1 MFGMLKR
8 RALIASTAAL
18 PLTSF
23 IPAALAATPKET
35 VVFASQIDDVIT
47 CDPGEA
53 YEISAQ
59 IFLSSVYDRLMRY
72 EAEDMTKLVGGVAE
86 SWTVSPD
93 AKTFTFK
100 LRPNQKFESG
110 APVTA
115 DDMAFSLQRVV
126 IMNKTPAFLFTQ
138 LGWTKDNVKDLVKA
152 TDADTLQIKIV
163 EDFAPTLVLN
173 LMATVAA
180 SVVEKKVA
188 MANEASGDLG
198 NTWLKTHSAT
208 SGAYRLVS
216 WKANESVT
224 MEANPG
230 YHLGL
235 AKTKRV
241 IIRHVPEPGSQR
253 LLLEK
258 GDIDIALSLQPDQ
271 LKPLAENKEIN
282 VQSFPYSGTWYI
294 ALNLAD
300 PKLKNPKVRLALK
313 YLVDYQGMADTFLK
327 GRFNVH
333 QTFLPVGLFSAIS
346 YDPYKLDIAK
356 AKSLLAEAGYP
367 DGFELRLST
376 SNISPQIDMAQSV
389 QQTLGQGGVK
399 VNIVATD
406 QKQLVTEFRARKFM
420 ATLISWTPDYL
431 DPHTNASTFAF
442 NDNDG
447 DDAPHPLAWRCHYFD
462 PAINARTT
470 AAVKEVDPDKRK
482 AMYGELQ
489 KIVTDEGPYIL
500 MFQPANQVASR
511 ANVKGYNPGIVEDL
525 YFFRTITK
533 S

>member
-1 MFGMLKR
+1 MLSR
-8 RALIASTAAL
+8 REFACVAATTPLAAL
-18 PLTSF
+18 LGR
-23 IPAALAATPKET
+23 AANATTPQNI

-86 SWTVSPD
+86 SWTVSPN
-93 AKTFTFK
+93 AKTYNFK
-100 LRPNQKFESG
+100 LRENQKFESG

-115 DDMAFSLQRVV
+115 DDMAFSLQRVI

-138 LGWTKDNVKDLVKA
+138 LGWTKENVGDLVKA
-152 TDADTLQIKIV
+152 TDARTLQFTITQ
-163 EDFAPTLVLN
+163 DFAPTLVLN

-188 MANEASGDLG
+188 MANQANNDLG

-208 SGAYRLVS
+208 SGAYRLVA
-216 WKANESVT
+216 WKPNETIT

-230 YHLGL
+230 YHLGP

-241 IIRHVPEPGSQR
+241 IIRHVPEPGSQE

-271 LKPLAENKEIN
+271 LKSLAGNKN
-282 VQSFPYSGTWYI
+282 VKIDSFPYSGTWYI
-294 ALNLAD
+294 GLNLGD
-300 PKLKNPKVRLALK
+300 PRLKNPKVRQALR

-327 GRFNVH
+327 GRFVVH
-333 QTFLPVGLFSAIS
+333 QTFLPIGLFSAIE
-346 YDPYKLDIAK
+346 YDPYKLDVAK
-356 AKSLLAEAGYP
+356 AKALLAEAGYP
-367 DGFELRLST
+367 DGFELRLGT
-376 SNISPQIDMAQSV
+376 SNISPQVDMVQSV
-389 QQTLGQGGVK
+389 QQTMAQGGVK
-399 VNIVATD
+399 VNIVTME
-406 QKQLVTEFRARKFM
+406 QKQLIAEFRARKHQ

-442 NDNDG
+442 NDNDS
-447 DDAPHPLAWRCHYFD
+447 DDAPHPLAWRCHYMD
-462 PAINARTT
+462 PAVNAKTM
-470 AAVKEVDPDKRK
+470 AAVREVDPEKRK
-482 AMYGELQ
+482 AMYEELQ
-489 KIVTDEGPYIL
+489 KIITDQGPYIL

-511 ANVKGYNPGIVEDL
+511 ANVSGYKPGIVEDL

-533 S
+533 T

>member
-1 MFGMLKR
+1 MLNR
-8 RALIASTAAL
+8 RDFALLAATSPLAAL
-18 PLTSF
+18 LGR
-23 IPAALAATPKET
+23 AANATTPKET

-47 CDPGEA
+47 CDPHEA

-86 SWTVSPD
+86 SWSFTED
-93 AKTFTFK
+93 AKTYTFK
-100 LRPNQKFESG
+100 LRTNQKFQSG

-126 IMNKTPAFLFTQ
+126 LMDKTPAFLFTQ
-138 LGWTKDNVKDLVKA
+138 MGWTKANVRDLVKA
-152 TDADTLQIKIV
+152 LDPHTLQFTITA
-163 EDFAPTLVLN
+163 DFAPTLTLN

-188 MANEASGDLG
+188 LANEVNGDLG
-198 NTWLKTHSAT
+198 NGWLKTHSAT
-208 SGAYRLVS
+208 SGPYKLIAWKPNELVS
-216 WKANESVT
+216 

-230 YHLGL
+230 YHLGP

-241 IIRHVPEPGSQR
+241 VIRHIPEPGSQR

-258 GDIDIALSLQPDQ
+258 GDIDIALTLQPDQ
-271 LKPLAENKEIN
+271 LKALAGKKDVSVE
-282 VQSFPYSGTWYI
+282 SFPYSGTWYI
-294 ALNLAD
+294 GLNCAD
-300 PKLKNPKVRLALK
+300 PHLKNPKVRTALR
-313 YLVDYQGMADTFLK
+313 YLIDYEGMANTFLK

-333 QTFLPVGLFSAIS
+333 QTFLPIGLFSAIE
-346 YDPYKLDIAK
+346 YDPYKLDVAK
-356 AKSLLAEAGYP
+356 AKQLLAEAGYP
-367 DGFELRLST
+367 NGFELRLST

-389 QQTLGQGGVK
+389 QQTMGLGGVK

-406 QKQLVTEFRARKFM
+406 QKQLITEFRGRKEM

-442 NDNDG
+442 NDNDS
-447 DDAPHPLAWRCHYFD
+447 DDAPHPLAWRVHYMD
-462 PAINARTT
+462 PAVNAKTM
-470 AAVKEVDPDKRK
+470 AAVKEIDVDKRK
-482 AMYGELQ
+482 AMYEELQ
-489 KIVTDEGPYIL
+489 KIITDEGPYIL
-500 MFQPANQVASR
+500 MFQPANEIARR
-511 ANVKGYNPGIVEDL
+511 ANVKGYKPGFVEDL

-533 S
+533 T

>member
-1 MFGMLKR
+1 MLNR
-8 RALIASTAAL
+8 RDFALLAGTA
-18 PLTSF
+18 PLTVLLGR
-23 IPAALAATPKET
+23 AANATTPKGT

-86 SWTVSPD
+86 SWAVSPD
-93 AKTFTFK
+93 AKTYTFK

-115 DDMAFSLQRVV
+115 DDMAFSLQRVI

-138 LGWTKDNVKDLVKA
+138 LGWNQENVRDLVKA
-152 TDADTLQIKIV
+152 PDAHTLQFTIIQ
-163 EDFAPTLVLN
+163 DFAPTLVLN

-188 MANEASGDLG
+188 MANEANGDFG
-198 NTWLKTHSAT
+198 NTWLKTYSAT

-216 WKANESVT
+216 WKPNESVT
-224 MEANPG
+224 LDANPG

-241 IIRHVPEPGSQR
+241 VIRHVPEPSSQR

-271 LKPLAENKEIN
+271 FKALAGNKDIRVE
-282 VQSFPYSGTWYI
+282 SFPYSGTWYI
-294 ALNLAD
+294 GLQLSD
-300 PKLKNPKVRLALK
+300 SRLKNPKVRTALR

-333 QTFLPVGLFSAIS
+333 QSFLPLGMFSAIP
-346 YDPYKLDIAK
+346 YDPYKLDVAK
-356 AKSLLAEAGYP
+356 AKQLLAEAGYP
-367 DGFELRLST
+367 NGFDLRLSVT
-376 SNISPQIDMAQSV
+376 SVSPDMDMAQSV
-389 QQTLGQGGVK
+389 QQTMGLGGVK
-399 VNIVATD
+399 VSITATD
-406 QKQLVTEFRARKFM
+406 RKQLITEFRARKFQ
-420 ATLISWTPDYL
+420 ASLINWTPDYL

-442 NDNDG
+442 NDNDS
-447 DDAPHPLAWRCHYFD
+447 DDAPHPLAWRCHWMD
-462 PAINARTT
+462 RAVNAKTM
-470 AAVKEVDPDKRK
+470 AAVKEIDVAKRK
-482 AMYGELQ
+482 AMYEELQ

-500 MFQPANQVASR
+500 MFQPANEVARR
-511 ANVKGYNPGIVEDL
+511 ANVNGYKPGFVEDL

-533 S
+533 T

>member
-1 MFGMLKR
+1 MLNR
-8 RALIASTAAL
+8 RDFAL
-18 PLTSF
+18 
-23 IPAALAATPKET
+23 LAATTPLTALLGRAANAMTPKDT

-93 AKTFTFK
+93 AKAYTFK
-100 LRPNQKFESG
+100 LRSNQKFESG

-126 IMNKTPAFLFTQ
+126 IMNKTPAFLFNQ
-138 LGWTKDNVKDLVKA
+138 LGWNKNNVRDLVKA
-152 TDADTLQIKIV
+152 PDAQTLQFTII

-188 MANEASGDLG
+188 MANEANGDLG

-216 WKANESVT
+216 WKPNESVT

-230 YHLGL
+230 YHLGP
-235 AKTKRV
+235 AKTRRV
-241 IIRHVPEPGSQR
+241 VIRHVAEPGSQQ

-271 LKPLAENKEIN
+271 FKTLAENKNIN
-282 VQSFPYSGTWYI
+282 IESFPYSGTWYI
-294 ALNLAD
+294 GLNLGD
-300 PKLKNPKVRLALK
+300 PRLKNPKVRLALK

-327 GRFNVH
+327 GRFVVH
-333 QTFLPVGLFSAIS
+333 QTFLPIGLFSAIP
-346 YDPYKLDIAK
+346 YDPYKLDVAK
-356 AKSLLAEAGYP
+356 AKALLAEAGYP
-367 DGFELRLST
+367 NGFDLRLST
-376 SNISPQIDMAQSV
+376 SNISPQIDIAQSV
-389 QQTLGQGGVK
+389 QQTMGQAGVK

-406 QKQLVTEFRARKFM
+406 QKQLVTEFRARKHT

-442 NDNDG
+442 NDNDS

-462 PAINARTT
+462 PALNAKTT
-470 AAVKEVDPDKRK
+470 AAVKEIDPAKRK
-482 AMYGELQ
+482 AMYEELQ

-500 MFQPANQVASR
+500 MFQPANEVASR
-511 ANVKGYNPGIVEDL
+511 ANVKGYKPGIVEDL

>member
-1 MFGMLKR
+1 MLKR
-8 RALIASTAAL
+8 RALMASAAAL
-18 PLTSF
+18 PLTSA
-23 IPAALAATPKET
+23 IQAAWAATPKDT
-35 VVFASQIDDVIT
+35 VVFASQIDDLIT
-47 CDPGEA
+47 FDPGEA

-59 IFLSSVYDRLMRY
+59 IIASSIYDRLVRY

-93 AKTFTFK
+93 AKTYTFT

-110 APVTA
+110 ATVTA

-126 IMNKTPAFLFTQ
+126 IMNKTPAFLLTQ
-138 LGWTKDNVKDLVKA
+138 LGWNKDNVKSLITA
-152 TDADTLQIKIV
+152 PDASTLKFTIT
-163 EDFAPTLVLN
+163 ENFSPSLVLN

-188 MANEASGDLG
+188 MANEANGDLG

-208 SGAYRLVS
+208 SGPYRLVS

-224 MEANPG
+224 LEANPG
-230 YHLGL
+230 YHLGM

-241 IIRHVPEPGSQR
+241 VVRHVPEPGSQR

-271 LKPLAENKEIN
+271 LKALAENKDIN
-282 VQSFPYSGTWYI
+282 IESFPYSGTWYI
-294 ALNLAD
+294 GLNLAD
-300 PKLKNPKVRLALK
+300 ARLKNPKVRLALN
-313 YLVDYQGMADTFLK
+313 YLVDYHGMANTFLK
-327 GRFNVH
+327 GRFVVH
-333 QTFLPVGLFSAIS
+333 QTFLPIGLSGAIA

-376 SNISPQIDMAQSV
+376 SNSSPEIDIAQSV
-389 QQTLGQGGVK
+389 QQTMGLGGVK

-406 QKQLVTEFRARKFM
+406 RKQMIAEFRARKQM
-420 ATLISWTPDYL
+420 ATLLSWTPDYL

-442 NDNDG
+442 NDNDS

-462 PAINARTT
+462 PAVNAKTT
-470 AAVKEVDPDKRK
+470 AAVQEIDPLKRK
-482 AMYGELQ
+482 AMYEELQ
-489 KIVTDEGPYIL
+489 KIITDDGPYIL
-500 MFQPANQVASR
+500 MFQPSNEVASR
-511 ANVKGYNPGIVEDL
+511 ANVKGYKPGIVEDL

>member
-1 MFGMLKR
+1 MLNR
-8 RALIASTAAL
+8 RDFTLLAASS
-18 PLTSF
+18 PL
-23 IPAALAATPKET
+23 AGLLGRVANAATPKDI

-59 IFLSSVYDRLMRY
+59 IFLSSVYDRLVRY
-72 EAEDMTKLVGGVAE
+72 EAEDMTKLAGGVAE

-93 AKTFTFK
+93 AKTYTFK
-100 LRPNQKFESG
+100 LRTNQKFESG

-138 LGWTKDNVKDLVKA
+138 LGWNKDNARDLIKA
-152 TDADTLQIKIV
+152 LDEHTLQFKIT

-198 NTWLKTHSAT
+198 NGWLKTHSAT
-208 SGAYRLVS
+208 SGPYRLVS
-216 WKANESVT
+216 WKPNESVT
-224 MEANPG
+224 MDANPG
-230 YHLGL
+230 YHLGPP
-235 AKTKRV
+235 KTKRV
-241 IIRHVPEPGSQR
+241 VIRHVPEPGSQQ

-258 GDIDIALSLQPDQ
+258 GDIDIALNLQPDQ
-271 LKPLAENKEIN
+271 LKSLAGKKDVKIE
-282 VQSFPYSGTWYI
+282 SFPYSGTWYI
-294 ALNLAD
+294 GLNLAD
-300 PKLKNPKVRLALK
+300 ARLKNPKVRLALK
-313 YLVDYQGMADTFLK
+313 YLVDYHGMTNSFLK

-333 QTFLPVGLFSAIS
+333 QTFLPIGLSGALA
-346 YDPYKLDIAK
+346 YDPYKLDVAK

-367 DGFELRLST
+367 DGFELRLSST
-376 SNISPQIDMAQSV
+376 SNSPQIEMAQSV
-389 QQTLGQGGVK
+389 QQTMGLGGIK
-399 VNIVATD
+399 VNIVSTD
-406 QKQLVTEFRARKFM
+406 QKQLVTEFRARKFQ

-442 NDNDG
+442 NDNDS

-462 PAINARTT
+462 PAVNARTT
-470 AAVKEVDPDKRK
+470 AAVKEIDPAKRK
-482 AMYGELQ
+482 AMYEELQ

-500 MFQPANQVASR
+500 MFQPANAVARRS
-511 ANVKGYNPGIVEDL
+511 NVEGYKPGIVEDL

-533 S
+533 T

>member
-1 MFGMLKR
+1 MLNR
-8 RALIASTAAL
+8 RDFALLAAASPLAGLLGQAAN
-18 PLTSF
+18 
-23 IPAALAATPKET
+23 AATPKDS

-59 IFLSSVYDRLMRY
+59 IFLSSVYDRLVRY

-93 AKTFTFK
+93 AKTYVFK
-100 LRPNQKFESG
+100 LRTNQKFESG

-126 IMNKTPAFLFTQ
+126 IMNKTPAFLFNQ
-138 LGWTKDNVKDLVKA
+138 LGWTKDNVRDLV
-152 TDADTLQIKIV
+152 TVVDPHTLQIKTT
-163 EDFAPTLVLN
+163 ENFAPTLVLN

-188 MANEASGDLG
+188 MANEANGDLG

-208 SGAYRLVS
+208 SGAYRLVA

-241 IIRHVPEPGSQR
+241 VILHVPEPGTQR
-253 LLLEK
+253 LQLEK

-271 LKPLAENKEIN
+271 LKPLAGNKDIKVE
-282 VQSFPYSGTWYI
+282 SFPYSGTWYI
-294 ALNLAD
+294 GLNQAD
-300 PKLKNPKVRLALK
+300 ARLKNPKVRLALK
-313 YLVDYQGMADTFLK
+313 YLVDYQGMANSFLK
-327 GRFNVH
+327 GRFEVH
-333 QTFLPVGLFSAIS
+333 QTFLPIGLFSAIP
-346 YDPYKLDIAK
+346 YDPYKLDVAK
-356 AKSLLAEAGYP
+356 AKALLAEAGYP
-367 DGFELRLST
+367 NGFELRLSS

-389 QQTLGQGGVK
+389 QQTMGMAGVK

-406 QKQLVTEFRARKFM
+406 QKQLVTEFRARKFQ

-442 NDNDG
+442 NDNDS
-447 DDAPHPLAWRCHYFD
+447 DDAPHPLAWRCHWFD
-462 PAINARTT
+462 PAMNAKTT
-470 AAVKEVDPDKRK
+470 AAVQEIDPVKRK
-482 AMYGELQ
+482 AMYAELQ
-489 KIVTDEGPYIL
+489 KYMTDEGPYIL
-500 MFQPANQVASR
+500 MFQPANEIARR
-511 ANVKGYNPGIVEDL
+511 ANVQGYKPGIVEDL

-533 S
+533 T

>member
-1 MFGMLKR
+1 MLKR
-8 RALIASTAAL
+8 RALMASTAAL
-18 PLTSF
+18 PLTLA
-23 IPAALAATPKET
+23 IPAALAATPKDT
-35 VVFASQIDDVIT
+35 VVLASQIDDVIT

-59 IFLSSVYDRLMRY
+59 IFLSSVYDRLVRY

-86 SWTVSPD
+86 SWIVSPD

-138 LGWTKDNVKDLVKA
+138 LGWNKDNVRDLVTA
-152 TDADTLQIKIV
+152 PDPNTLQIKIT
-163 EDFAPTLVLN
+163 ENFAPTLVLN

-188 MANEASGDLG
+188 MANEVNGDLG

-241 IIRHVPEPGSQR
+241 VIRHVPEPGSQR

-271 LKPLAENKEIN
+271 LKALAENKDIN
-282 VQSFPYSGTWYI
+282 IASFPYSGTWYI
-294 ALNLAD
+294 GLNLAD
-300 PKLKNPKVRLALK
+300 PHLKNPKVREALR
-313 YLVDYQGMADTFLK
+313 YLVDYHGMADTFLK
-327 GRFNVH
+327 GRFAVH
-333 QTFLPVGLFSAIS
+333 QTFLPIGLSGAIS
-346 YDPYKLDIAK
+346 YDPYKLDVAK
-356 AKSLLAEAGYP
+356 AKALLAEAGYP
-367 DGFELRLST
+367 NGFELRLSVT
-376 SNISPQIDMAQSV
+376 NLSPDIDMAQSV
-389 QQTLGQGGVK
+389 QQTMGLGGVK
-399 VNIVATD
+399 VNITASD
-406 QKQLVTEFRARKFM
+406 KKQLITEFRGRKHQ

-442 NDNDG
+442 NDNDS

-470 AAVKEVDPDKRK
+470 AAVQEIDPEKRK
-482 AMYGELQ
+482 AMYAELQ
-489 KIVTDEGPYIL
+489 KIITDDGPYIL
-500 MFQPANQVASR
+500 MFQPSNEVASR
-511 ANVKGYNPGIVEDL
+511 ANVKGYTPGIVEDL

-533 S
+533 T

>member
-1 MFGMLKR
+1 ML
-8 RALIASTAAL
+8 ASAAAM
-18 PLTSF
+18 PLTAF
-23 IPAALAATPKET
+23 IPAAWAATPKDT
-35 VVFASQIDDVIT
+35 VVFASQIDDIIT

-59 IFLSSVYDRLMRY
+59 IFLSSVYDRLVRY
-72 EAEDMTKLVGGVAE
+72 EAEDKSKLVGGVAE

-110 APVTA
+110 ATVTA

-126 IMNKTPAFLFTQ
+126 ILNKTPAFLFTQ
-138 LGWTKDNVKDLVKA
+138 LGWTKDNVRDLVTA
-152 TDADTLQIKIV
+152 PDPQTLQVKIL

-180 SVVEKKVA
+180 SVVEKKLA
-188 MANEASGDLG
+188 LANEVEGDLG

-208 SGAYRLVS
+208 SGPYRLVS

-224 MEANPG
+224 LEANPG

-235 AKTKRV
+235 AKTRRV
-241 IIRHVPEPGSQR
+241 VIRHVPEPGSQR

-271 LKPLAENKEIN
+271 LKPLAEDKNIKVE
-282 VQSFPYSGTWYI
+282 SFPYSGTWYI
-294 ALNLAD
+294 GLNMGD
-300 PKLKNPKVRLALK
+300 ERLKNPKVRLALK

-327 GRFNVH
+327 GRFDVH
-333 QTFLPVGLFSAIS
+333 QTFLPIGLFSAIP
-346 YDPYKLDIAK
+346 YDPYKLDVAK
-356 AKSLLAEAGYP
+356 AKALLAEAGFP

-376 SNISPQIDMAQSV
+376 SNISPSIDIAQSV
-389 QQTLGQGGVK
+389 QQTMGMAGVK
-399 VNIVATD
+399 VTIAATD
-406 QKQLVTEFRARKFM
+406 QKQLITEFRARKHQ

-462 PAINARTT
+462 PKVNALTT
-470 AAVKEVDPDKRK
+470 AAVKEVDADKRK
-482 AMYGELQ
+482 AMYADLQ
-489 KIVTDEGPYIL
+489 KMVTDEGPFIL
-500 MFQPANQVASR
+500 MFQPSNEVASR
-511 ANVKGYNPGIVEDL
+511 ANVKGYDPGIVEDL

-533 S
+533 A